1 VGGDFIREL
10 AATVN
15 APGGGAL
22 LEDPLLWLADY
33 LHSARSTGYVQA
45 VPDDAQREEWASNLM
60 RTPRP
65 LAYLTRTRGLTKRT
79 LRRAGIGWDKRETAI
94 TIPIHNAQGEVV
106 NLVRRPWPATT
117 PPKYKVLAGPGMP
130 ERVQVYPL
138 PLRPGPVLAVG
149 GLLDAL
155 LARQH
160 GLNAVSGTHGVDTSL
175 DVWLPHVRGRQVA
188 VMWDVGE
195 EKAMY
200 DRVKALNDAGA
211 YARPVRLSRL
221 AGFTGKDLT
230 DALTGGYTAENL
242 KALINSEYRRAK

>member
-1 VGGDFIREL
+1 
-10 AATVN
+10 
-15 APGGGAL
+15 L
-22 LEDPLLWLADY
+22 LEDPLGWLGDY
-33 LHSARSTGYVQA
+33 LHSAANTGYVEA
-45 VPDDAQREEWASNLM
+45 VPDEAQRAEWAANLKADV
-60 RTPRP
+60 RPRLY
-65 LAYLTRTRGLTKRT
+65 LARKRGLTMRT
-79 LRRAGIGWDKRETAI
+79 LRRSGIGWDKGSKCF
-94 TIPIHNAQGEVV
+94 TIPIPNAQGEIV

-117 PPKYKVLAGPGMP
+117 PPKYKVLAGRGMP

-160 GLNAVSGTHGVDTSL
+160 GLNAVSGTHGIDTSL
-175 DVWLPHVRGRQVA
+175 DVWLPHVRGHQVA

-200 DRVKALNDAGA
+200 DRVEALNDAGA

-230 DALTGGYTAENL
+230 DALTSGYTAEDL
-242 KALINSEYRRAK
+242 KALINSEYRRAT